1 MIIYDTEKPP
11 LQTGDLLLV
20 VANHYDR
27 DMQRQGAPMDV
38 MNGEFVKVIN
48 IRQLP
53 ETRTTSVFVDEGG
66 ERVKKPFSIT
76 YQDVTLQLQNGK
88 LYECK
93 IITNLLDSKEKGL
106 NIPQIKASY
115 IDFCIRHREL
125 KPKTA
130 EFKATLQTDPY
141 MNAIMV
147 KYGYAITCHKA
158 QGGEWDTVFADF
170 SGVVLCKN
178 GLRWIYTAVTRARR
192 MLYGVNMPD
201 VKPMDRLRIN
211 TITQMNRLPNEW
223 PQLPPRA
230 VEELLKVSAY
240 HVVATKELPYRHR
253 YIISDGTNT
262 YQADMIYDK
271 QGTITSIQCACEEL
285 KSLLS
290 APPKEEYP
298 PLMYTP
304 SNTTAQQL
312 YETMVEACEQ
322 SGTTI
327 VEVKEYLDHYH
338 ILYLLLGD
346 DNITIDFF
354 FNSRGFIS
362 YAAPAAMK
370 GTLDSKLNKLLAY
383 MDDSVKQ

>member
-1 MIIYDTEKPP
+1 
-11 LQTGDLLLV
+11 
-20 VANHYDR
+20 
-27 DMQRQGAPMDV
+27 
-38 MNGEFVKVIN
+38 
-48 IRQLP
+48 
-53 ETRTTSVFVDEGG
+53 
-66 ERVKKPFSIT
+66 
-76 YQDVTLQLQNGK
+76 
-88 LYECK
+88 
-93 IITNLLDSKEKGL
+93 
-106 NIPQIKASY
+106 
-115 IDFCIRHREL
+115 
-125 KPKTA
+125 
-130 EFKATLQTDPY
+130 
-141 MNAIMV
+141 MV

-271 QGTITSIQCACEEL
+271 QGTITSIQCTSEEL

-346 DNITIDFF
+346 DSITIDFF